1 MKYQLSNCMIKQ
13 LSKNVF
19 EIIPK
24 EGIVVDKECVGECWK
39 LWDDKREEPFGLLIN
54 CKNHFSQSFEGSR
67 DMAKHPLIQKTVFLC
82 AEEDDHSKKQLSLL
96 LQIKEMSGH
105 YWSHKIFTDRI
116 QALKWLSDI

>member
-1 MKYQLSNCMIKQ
+1 MIKQ

-39 LWDDKREEPFGLLIN
+39 LWDSTREEPFGLLIN
-54 CKNHFSQSFEGSR
+54 CKNHFSWSFEGSR
-67 DMAKHPLIQKTVFLC
+67 DMAKHPLIQKTVSLC
-82 AEEDDHSKKQLSLL
+82 NEDDDHTKNQLGLM
-96 LQIKEMSGH
+96 LQIREMSGH

-116 QALKWLSDI
+116 QALKWLSDS